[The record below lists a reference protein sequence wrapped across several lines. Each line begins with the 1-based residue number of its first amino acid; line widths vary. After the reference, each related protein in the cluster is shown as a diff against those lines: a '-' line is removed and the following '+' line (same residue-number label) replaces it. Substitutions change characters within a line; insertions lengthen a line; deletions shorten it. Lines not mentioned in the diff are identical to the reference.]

1 MVCLVC
7 IDQVHVVC
15 YFLLLGEHL
24 SVEVSLLLIETYMS
38 TYRLSKAASQIGLLE
53 VKLYGGPLGAGNG
66 KAEGE
71 GEGPAQQCRPQL
83 HLFKARLH
91 LLHKNVKACKKEV
104 KNFISTAGN
113 VSSMIVGHG
122 IICPVSTLIVTYAPP
137 CFIVLYSSQPRRVG
151 QGLDACGIIN
161 IL

>member
-1 MVCLVC
+1 VVHLVC
-7 IDQVHVVC
+7 IDRVHVVC

-113 VSSMIVGHG
+113 VSSMICRSRNYMSCVHPHCDL
-122 IICPVSTLIVTYAPP
+122 CPTLLHSALLISAKEGRTRFGCLWY
-137 CFIVLYSSQPRRVG
+137 
-151 QGLDACGIIN
+151 N
-161 IL
+161 

>member
-1 MVCLVC
+1 MLCVLS
-7 IDQVHVVC
+7 
-15 YFLLLGEHL
+15 LSGEHL

-38 TYRLSKAASQIGLLE
+38 TYRLSKAAVQIGLLE
-53 VKLYGGPLGAGNG
+53 VKLYGGPLGG
-66 KAEGE
+66 KSEGE

-113 VSSMIVGHG
+113 VSYTI
-122 IICPVSTLIVTYAPP
+122 YAPP
-137 CFIVLYSSQPRRVG
+137 T
-151 QGLDACGIIN
+151 A
-161 IL
+161 